1 MTPSDARFGWACLRT
16 RTGYVGICFMAR
28 SRGLENRL
36 LELLKENMVDP
47 NSPLFSAACSEAVG
61 WKKTPSQGLWR
72 S

>member
-36 LELLKENMVDP
+36 LELLKENMQLSFV
-47 NSPLFSAACSEAVG
+47 LG
-61 WKKTPSQGLWR
+61 RLL
-72 S
+72 